1 MVCSSQPTAGERIK
15 WLVCG
20 LPKPFRQER
29 LLVMLQGY
37 FDDSGS
43 EGRQPLFILAGYI
56 LPAEQWEAFADD
68 WEHECKQIQPRINY
82 FKLSEAINGERKFDL
97 LPYDVR
103 RYKILRLIEVMRKHK
118 LHGVSASLKWAEW
131 TEFSAGLRGPA
142 KDQPYSN
149 LFFLLIDVVREY
161 QKDLGIFPQKTQL
174 DFDLQGKAGQFAIE
188 WYGKMLHPTTPYGF
202 EEEYREILEGTPRML
217 DDKQYVPL
225 QAADMLAGALRLS
238 LAGEGKRDPDAFFS
252 DFRWVYDELHADFWG
267 GLSYSKETW
276 DALKLRL
283 VQSGLSY
290 RSQWA
295 SNRKK

>member
-1 MVCSSQPTAGERIK
+1 
-15 WLVCG
+15 
-20 LPKPFRQER
+20 
-29 LLVMLQGY
+29 MLQGY

-43 EGRQPLFILAGYI
+43 EGRQPLFVLAGYI
-56 LPAEQWEAFADD
+56 LPAEQWAAFADE
-68 WEHECKQIQPRINY
+68 WARECSLRPKINY
-82 FKLSEAINGERKFDL
+82 FKLSEAVNGEGEFNL
-97 LPYDVR
+97 LPYDIR

-131 TEFSAGLRGPA
+131 IDFSAGLKGPA

-174 DFDLQGKAGQFAIE
+174 DFDQQGKAGQFAIE
-188 WYGKMLHPTTPYGF
+188 WYGQMLHPTTPYGF

-238 LAGEGKRDPDAFFS
+238 MDDVQRDPAVLFS

-267 GLSYSKETW
+267 GIELQQGNVGNAEGPFITVR
-276 DALKLRL
+276 LKFL
-283 VQSGLSY
+283 VRILYHQLHAHWQSFPFVWEVSFV
-290 RSQWA
+290 R
-295 SNRKK
+295 